1 MSNENQVLQKHKT
14 YRMIINLEQLPE
26 PIFRAIFKYL
36 EYKIILT
43 VLRNVCKKLTE
54 HVDSYVKIMGI
65 FMLTGNNVNP
75 AKVIYIF
82 KNTENE
88 IEGLYERATGC
99 PFRNSCTIRTTEK
112 ETFDLVLND
121 KVLCCNHQYGLRN

>member
-1 MSNENQVLQKHKT
+1 MSNKNQVFQKHKT

-82 KNTENE
+82 SKTQKMKSKDCMRELLAVHSG
-88 IEGLYERATGC
+88 IRARLEL
-99 PFRNSCTIRTTEK
+99 PKKRHSI
-112 ETFDLVLND
+112 
-121 KVLCCNHQYGLRN
+121 